1 MAIWYEES
9 NKCEPLIFV
18 LCVCE
23 LLSHPHPLPL
33 IVIETMVT
41 GLHAPQVQVKGA
53 KKSLLYFYC
62 LEVRVEKAMAT
73 HSSVLAWRIPGTGEP
88 GGLPSLGSHRV
99 TQLKCHT
106 DMTEVT

>member
-53 KKSLLYFYC
+53 KKKPVVFLLFRGKGGEGNGNPLQCSC
-62 LEVRVEKAMAT
+62 LENPRDGG
-73 HSSVLAWRIPGTGEP
+73 AWWAAISGVTQSDTAEV
-88 GGLPSLGSHRV
+88 SHR
-99 TQLKCHT
+99 H
-106 DMTEVT
+106 D

>member
-1 MAIWYEES
+1 MDAKTSHLSQFFSDLQLLMAIWYEES

-53 KKSLLYFYC
+53 KK
-62 LEVRVEKAMAT
+62 KACCI
-73 HSSVLAWRIPGTGEP
+73 SIV
-88 GGLPSLGSHRV
+88 
-99 TQLKCHT
+99 
-106 DMTEVT
+106 